1 SAGGL
6 SGSTGNT
13 GGAAVYV
20 NYSTDNPA
28 GLGLENDVEADH
40 DLTKTA
46 ADTTESSL
54 TAKNGWTDE

>member
-40 DLTKTA
+40 NLTKATDDDTA
-46 ADTTESSL
+46 DEL
-54 TAKNGWTDE
+54 TSDKGWTE